1 MRSSKPKIPS
11 LKEASN
17 FKPQAVRAVVRY
29 PKSSETIDEIM
40 LREDLTTAAADNR
53 HPFDFEERTA
63 KFGEAVVRFVKR
75 IPFNPRNDRIISQ
88 LVGASTS
95 IGANYCEASEAVSKK
110 DFRYSISRSKK
121 EAKETKHF
129 LRMAVASEPQLAE
142 AARVLYREAHELLRI
157 CNSMYR
163 K

>member
-1 MRSSKPKIPS
+1 MRSTKPQVPS
-11 LKEASN
+11 LKEGSSLKLQGQRGA
-17 FKPQAVRAVVRY
+17 VRY
-29 PKSSETIDEIM
+29 PRISDQTNAVVM
-40 LREDLTTAAADNR
+40 REDAPAARDAR
-53 HPFDFEERTA
+53 HAFDFEERTA
-63 KFGEAVVRFVKR
+63 KFGEDVVRFVKR

-88 LVGASTS
+88 LVGAATS

-129 LRMAVASEPQLAE
+129 LRMAVASEPQLTEE
-142 AARVLYREAHELLRI
+142 ARQLYREAHELLKI

>member
-1 MRSSKPKIPS
+1 MSSSKPKVPS
-11 LKEASN
+11 LKEASTR
-17 FKPQAVRAVVRY
+17 KPQPASERFRY
-29 PKSSETIDEIM
+29 PKPSETNNGLM
-40 LREDLTTAAADNR
+40 FREDVPTAGADAR

-63 KFGEAVVRFVKR
+63 RFGEDVVKFVKR
-75 IPFNPRNDRIISQ
+75 IPFNARNDRIISQ

-142 AARVLYREAHELLRI
+142 EARRLYREAHELLRI